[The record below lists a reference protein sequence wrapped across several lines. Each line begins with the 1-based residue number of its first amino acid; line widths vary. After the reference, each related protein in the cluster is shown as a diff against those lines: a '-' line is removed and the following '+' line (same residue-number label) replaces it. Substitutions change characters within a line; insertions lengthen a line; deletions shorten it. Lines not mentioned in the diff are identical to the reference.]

1 MTTAVDLLCWT
12 SAGGALLGAGAYV
25 YGYVVK
31 PRGDRRW
38 HTASLLFSGFALA
51 NVPLVLRHGADGP
64 GIFNGAVLVAFLVLG
79 MGCQI
84 PIAFRQRKGDRR
96 GDARAPAPAPAAA
109 VAVVESHA
117 EAPAEVRAAQAA

>member
-1 MTTAVDLLCWT
+1 VTAVDLLCWI

-25 YGYVVK
+25 YGYIIK

-51 NVPLVLRHGADGP
+51 NLPLVLRHGAEGP
-64 GIFNGAVLVAFLVLG
+64 GMFNGAVLVAFLLLG

-84 PIAFRQRKGDRR
+84 PIAFRQRRSDSR
-96 GDARAPAPAPAAA
+96 
-109 VAVVESHA
+109 
-117 EAPAEVRAAQAA
+117 RAADAVPATPGIAGASPPRARRTA